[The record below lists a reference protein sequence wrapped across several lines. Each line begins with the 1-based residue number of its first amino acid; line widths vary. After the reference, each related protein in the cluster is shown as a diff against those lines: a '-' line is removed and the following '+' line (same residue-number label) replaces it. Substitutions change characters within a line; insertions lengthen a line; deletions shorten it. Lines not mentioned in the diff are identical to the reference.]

1 MTLGKNKIDEF
12 QSVVKNQIL
21 VSENDQYLTDWRGVF
36 KGKTNFVI
44 FPETTKEVSS
54 VVELAAKNGI
64 PIVPQ
69 GGNTGLCGGATPDQT
84 GNSILMNL
92 TKLNTIRSID
102 LTGNTITVE
111 AGCILET
118 IHNEVDKKNKVFP
131 INLAAK
137 GSCTIGGNL
146 ATNAGG
152 NNVLKYG
159 ATRDLV
165 LGIEAVLP
173 DGKIINTLTALH
185 KDNTGYALHKL
196 LIGSEG
202 TLAIITAATI
212 RIFQKPKLKLS
223 SFMKVKNIFKSIEL
237 LQYLKSVTGNDI
249 EAFEIMTKPILEV
262 VHRQFPKYNKPFD
275 IIPEMAA
282 LVEFATTSDL
292 DLKTNGKGETVFKNK
307 VLEIMEN
314 TIEKNL
320 IEDAVISQ
328 SDQQNKELW
337 EIRENANIAQMQEGF
352 QLKLDISIPLSRMA
366 EFWNNTSRDLKK
378 SHDRVKI
385 CVFGHLG
392 DGNLH
397 YNLMDISKD
406 HPYVYQNQ
414 SKLKDF
420 VYAKVKEFDGSF
432 SAEHGIGQLK
442 IQELK
447 KYKDKTSLELMKK
460 IKSSLDPNNIL
471 NPGKLFT

>member
-1 MTLGKNKIDEF
+1 MTLSKNKIDEF
-12 QSVVKNQIL
+12 QSLVKNQIL
-21 VSENDQYLTDWRGVF
+21 VSEYDKYLSDWRGVF

-44 FPETTKEVSS
+44 FPASTKEVSN
-54 VVELAAKNGI
+54 VVKLASNNEI

-69 GGNTGLCGGATPDQT
+69 GGNTGLCGGATPDQS
-84 GNSILMNL
+84 GDSILMNL
-92 TKLNTIRSID
+92 TKLNKIRSID
-102 LTGNTITVE
+102 LIGNTITIE
-111 AGCILET
+111 AGCILES

-137 GSCTIGGNL
+137 GSCTIGGNI

-159 ATRDLV
+159 STSDLV

-212 RIFQKPKLKLS
+212 KIFQKPKLKLS
-223 SFMKVKNIFKSIEL
+223 SFMKVKDIFKSIQL
-237 LQYLKSVTGNDI
+237 LQYLQSVTGNGI
-249 EAFEIMTKPILEV
+249 EAFEIMTKPILEII
-262 VHRQFPKYNKPFD
+262 HKQFPQYNKPFTN
-275 IIPEMAA
+275 IPEMAV

-292 DLKTNGKGETVFKNK
+292 DLKKNETGETIFKNK
-307 VLEIMEN
+307 VIEIMTN
-314 TIEKNL
+314 TIEKEL

-328 SDQQNKELW
+328 SNQQNKDLW
-337 EIRENANIAQMQEGF
+337 EIRESANIAQMQEGF
-352 QLKLDISIPLSRMA
+352 QLKLDISIPISEMA
-366 EFWNNTSRDLKK
+366 EFWNNTSKDISKFHSK
-378 SHDRVKI
+378 VKI

-414 SKLKDF
+414 NLLKDF
-420 VYAKVKEFDGSF
+420 VYERVKKVGGSF

-442 IQELK
+442 IKELK
-447 KYKDKTSLELMKK
+447 KYKDKASLELMKK
-460 IKSSLDPNNIL
+460 IKLSLDPNNIL
-471 NPGKLFT
+471 NPGKLFI